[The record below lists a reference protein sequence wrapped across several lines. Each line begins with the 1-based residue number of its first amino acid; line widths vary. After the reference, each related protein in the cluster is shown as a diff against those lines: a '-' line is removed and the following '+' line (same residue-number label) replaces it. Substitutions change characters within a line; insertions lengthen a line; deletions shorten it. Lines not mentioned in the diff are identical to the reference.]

1 MATPKALFT
10 PATWSED
17 DSDEEEHFREMV
29 RLRIRH
35 EERFRDVHDVNVP
48 ERRPPDP
55 IWGEPPRT
63 AGAAPR
69 SPDSDVDENADP
81 WGDFGASPRRVI
93 ETPGDG
99 NAPARDPPDDDSTF
113 MPRTAEVRSLAG
125 QLAKLGIEV
134 PYQRSP
140 GHEARGDVVWD
151 AAAHEAM
158 LGRPTRPRMKPA
170 VDSTRTTTTTTTTT
184 TRPRPIKRKNAMKP
198 SFAVPASPAKPPL
211 YAPPVVATTG
221 TTRPRRPERRE
232 GPVAVS
238 VESLEITSPGTLSES
253 AHFGVYAHLWWSGAG
268 AGAARD
274 DSERAEDC
282 FPYPIG
288 FRTRAVVRVKLPR
301 RSTESRRDGTAKR
314 LGGVVRRRG
323 KSDKTSDGDDGE
335 DRTDGRSSSS
345 TTTCVLECSVGM
357 SGVGA
362 RRDVCG
368 GGGGVPRCSAWDG
381 PCFRVEWAGGDAN
394 KAGLSGAR
402 TRRWGG
408 GRTRRSDALV
418 GCGRT
423 PAAAL
428 AALLETMGGTP
439 KGSGGWS
446 GFRGE
451 EAFGFIARVSTKPGA
466 TPTEPPPPPTT
477 KTRVRDR
484 LDELV
489 VRTCRWAPRPVRLRA
504 PHGVGLA
511 LVRGSAYAGLG
522 LGNSKTPGG
531 SGVSGVG
538 EVDCSNPSRGKS
550 IDPSID
556 RSLVAAAVASPD
568 VFVSADGERE
578 YPLLPGYQVTFEAA
592 PGVHVACRL
601 ALDAVAREPKG
612 RGFDPY
618 VAFRVER
625 RDGPRVVE
633 SCCAQAGDPER
644 CWRKVPS
651 LMRRCAVDVAHVRL
665 AAGTASSS
673 GGDRFEGLGAH
684 LFGLES
690 REVLELLRGHRR
702 AMASA
707 GGEGCPKFLPAEKG
721 EEEGAG
727 VGT

>member
-99 NAPARDPPDDDSTF
+99 NAPARDPPEDDSTF

-134 PYQRSP
+134 PHQRSP
-140 GHEARGDVVWD
+140 GHEARGEVAWD

-158 LGRPTRPRMKPA
+158 LGRPRPRMKPA
-170 VDSTRTTTTTTTTT
+170 VDSRTTTTTTTTT
-184 TRPRPIKRKNAMKP
+184 RRRPRPIKRKNAMKP

-221 TTRPRRPERRE
+221 TPPRRPERRE

-238 VESLEITSPGTLSES
+238 VESSEIISSGTLSES
-253 AHFGVYAHLWWSGAG
+253 AHFGVYAHLWWSGGG
-268 AGAARD
+268 AVARD
-274 DSERAEDC
+274 DDTAGAEDC

-288 FRTRAVVRVKLPR
+288 FRTRAVVRVKRPK
-301 RSTESRRDGTAKR
+301 RSTESRRDETAKR

-323 KSDKTSDGDDGE
+323 TSDKMSDKTSDTDGGD
-335 DRTDGRSSSS
+335 DRTDGRSS
-345 TTTCVLECSVGM
+345 TTTRVVLECSVGIGG
-357 SGVGA
+357 GVGA
-362 RRDVCG
+362 
-368 GGGGVPRCSAWDG
+368 RCSAWDG
-381 PCFRVEWAGGDAN
+381 PRFRVEWVGGDAD

-408 GRTRRSDALV
+408 GRTRRGDALA

-423 PAAAL
+423 PGAAL

-439 KGSGGWS
+439 KGSKGWS

-451 EAFGFIARVSTKPGA
+451 EAFGFVARVSSRGGA
-466 TPTEPPPPPTT
+466 TPAEPPPTTT

-489 VRTCRWAPRPVRLRA
+489 VRACRRAPRPVRLRA
-504 PHGVGLA
+504 PRGVGLA

-522 LGNSKTPGG
+522 LGLGNSKTRGG
-531 SGVSGVG
+531 GVSGVG
-538 EVDCSNPSRGKS
+538 EVDRSNPSRGKS

-556 RSLVAAAVASPD
+556 RGLVAAAVASPD

-578 YPLLPGYQVTFEAA
+578 YPLLPGYQVSFEAA

-601 ALDAVAREPKG
+601 ALEAVAREPKG

-644 CWRKVPS
+644 CWREVPS
-651 LMRRCAVDVAHVRL
+651 LMRRCAVDVARVRL
-665 AAGTASSS
+665 AAGAATAEVSS

-690 REVLELLRGHRR
+690 REALELLRGHRR

-721 EEEGAG
+721 EEGAG
-727 VGT
+727 DDL